1 MTHTLFIHNI
11 YQVAKKEK
19 ELLEKDSIS
28 KHEVIADL
36 IKKNNQIIEVIDQ
49 LSLWKEEA
57 EEKLNQYEVKVKIL
71 IQEKI
76 ESEGL
81 AERIAELENEVNRHR
96 SKYQNARK
104 ALAEME
110 HALVVRYYIHFHA
123 YFYQY

>member
-1 MTHTLFIHNI
+1 M
-11 YQVAKKEK
+11 AKKEK

-36 IKKNNQIIEVIDQ
+36 IKKNNQIIEEIDQ

-71 IQEKI
+71 LQEKL

-81 AERIAELENEVNRHR
+81 AGRIAELENEVNRHR

-110 HALVVRYYIHFHA
+110 QALVVRYCIHFHV